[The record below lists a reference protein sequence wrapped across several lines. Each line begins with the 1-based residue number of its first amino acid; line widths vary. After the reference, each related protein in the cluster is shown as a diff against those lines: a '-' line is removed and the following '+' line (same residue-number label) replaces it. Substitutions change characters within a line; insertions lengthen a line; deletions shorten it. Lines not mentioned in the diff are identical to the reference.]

1 MRAEEKLCNER
12 LMKHSQLVQRVMFY
26 LADYLPDLDAR
37 ELMQRALA
45 HDTSKFMPDMYEGT
59 KLLDIQDRKLRNLN
73 EEEKEVVKIWGRFH
87 YEREFH
93 HPGHFNNCNDMSLLD
108 LTEMV
113 SDWTAMAVELK
124 NPNLS
129 AKFFADKVIGT
140 RFMFTQEKI
149 TIIYD
154 LIALADKVVQ
164 KQNLSNWFEG

>member
-1 MRAEEKLCNER
+1 MLVEDRLCNER

-45 HDTSKFMPDMYEGT
+45 HDTSKFMTDMYDGT
-59 KLLDIQDRKLRNLN
+59 KLVDIQDRKLRELKD
-73 EEEKEVVKIWGRFH
+73 EEKEVVKIWGRFH

-93 HPGHFNNCNDMSLLD
+93 HPGHFDSCNDMSLLD

-113 SDWTAMAVELK
+113 ADWTAMAVELK

-140 RFMFTQEKI
+140 RFLFNPEKI
-149 TIIYD
+149 ATIYG
-154 LIALADKVVQ
+154 LIDLADKVVQ
-164 KQNLSNWFEG
+164 NQNLSDWFEV